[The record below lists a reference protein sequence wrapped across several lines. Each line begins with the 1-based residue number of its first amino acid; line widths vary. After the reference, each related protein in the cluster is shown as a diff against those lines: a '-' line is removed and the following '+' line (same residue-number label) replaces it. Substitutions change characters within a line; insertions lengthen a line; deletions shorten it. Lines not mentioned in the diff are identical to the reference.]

1 MIYSFLA
8 DLLVLFHLVFIL
20 YVIAGALL
28 IFKWPK
34 TLWLHLPACFWGM
47 TVEFTGWI
55 CPLTPWEIRLRRLAG
70 EEGYTG
76 SFIEH
81 YLIPIIY
88 PSGLTREIQMV
99 LGGTVL
105 IVNLSLYTLILI
117 KSKKKKDSGKFIKE

>member
-8 DLLVLFHLVFIL
+8 DLLVVFHLVFIL
-20 YVIAGALL
+20 YVMAGALL

-47 TVEFTGWI
+47 IVEFTSWI
-55 CPLTPWEIRLRRLAG
+55 CPLTPWEIQLRRLAG
-70 EEGYTG
+70 EEGYTE
-76 SFIEH
+76 SFIAH

-88 PSGLTREIQMV
+88 PSGLTPEVQMV

-105 IVNLSLYTLILI
+105 IVNLSLYTLNLI
-117 KSKKKKDSGKFIKE
+117 KKRKRKTPEDS

>member
-8 DLLVLFHLVFIL
+8 DLLVVFHMVFIL
-20 YVIAGALL
+20 YVMAGALL

-34 TLWLHLPACFWGM
+34 TLWLHLPSCFWGM

-55 CPLTPWEIRLRRLAG
+55 CPLTPWEIQLRILAG

-76 SFIEH
+76 SFIKQ

-88 PSGLTREIQMV
+88 PSGLTREVQMV
-99 LGGTVL
+99 LGGTIL
-105 IVNLSLYTLILI
+105 IVNLSLYTLILM
-117 KSKKKKDSGKFIKE
+117 KRRKRKTPENS

>member
-8 DLLVLFHLVFIL
+8 DLLVVFHLVFIL
-20 YVIAGALL
+20 YVIAGALS

-34 TLWLHLPACFWGM
+34 TLWLHLPSCFWGM

-55 CPLTPWEIRLRRLAG
+55 CPLTPWEIRLRMLAG

-88 PSGLTREIQMV
+88 PSGLTREVQMV

-117 KSKKKKDSGKFIKE
+117 KRRKRKIPDNS

>member
-8 DLLVLFHLVFIL
+8 DLLVIFHLVFIL

-34 TLWLHLPACFWGM
+34 TLWLHLPSCFWGM

-55 CPLTPWEIRLRRLAG
+55 CPLTPWEIKLRRLAG
-70 EEGYTG
+70 EEGYSG
-76 SFIEH
+76 SFIAQ

-88 PSGLTREIQMV
+88 PSGLTREVQMV

-117 KSKKKKDSGKFIKE
+117 KRRNRKTPEDS

>member
-8 DLLVLFHLVFIL
+8 DLMVVFHLVFIL

-28 IFKWPK
+28 ITKWAK
-34 TLWLHLPACFWGM
+34 TLWLHLPSCFWGM

-55 CPLTPWEIRLRRLAG
+55 CPLTPWEIQLRRLAG

-76 SFIEH
+76 SFIEQ

-88 PSGLTREIQMV
+88 PSGLPRVVQMV

-117 KSKKKKDSGKFIKE
+117 KRRKRKTLENS

>member
-8 DLLVLFHLVFIL
+8 DLLVVFHLVFIL
-20 YVIAGALL
+20 YVMAGALL

-34 TLWLHLPACFWGM
+34 TLWLHLPSCFWGM
-47 TVEFTGWI
+47 TVEFSGGI
-55 CPLTPWEIRLRRLAG
+55 CPLTPWEIQLRRLAG

-81 YLIPIIY
+81 YLISIIY
-88 PSGLTREIQMV
+88 PSGLTREVQMV
-99 LGGTVL
+99 LGGSVL

-117 KSKKKKDSGKFIKE
+117 KRGKRKTPENS

>member
-8 DLLVLFHLVFIL
+8 DLLVVFHLVFIL

-34 TLWLHLPACFWGM
+34 TLWLHLPSCFWGM

-55 CPLTPWEIRLRRLAG
+55 CPLTPWEIQLRRLAG

-76 SFIEH
+76 SFIEQ

-88 PSGLTREIQMV
+88 PIGLTREVQMV

-117 KSKKKKDSGKFIKE
+117 KRRKRKTLENS

>member
-34 TLWLHLPACFWGM
+34 TLWVHLPACFWGM
-47 TVEFTGWI
+47 TVEFSGWI
-55 CPLTPWEIRLRRLAG
+55 CPLTPWEIHLRRLAG

-88 PSGLTREIQMV
+88 PSGLNRGIQM
-99 LGGTVL
+99 LMGSIVL

-117 KSKKKKDSGKFIKE
+117 KKRKRKTPENS

>member
-8 DLLVLFHLVFIL
+8 DLLVVFHLVLIL

-28 IFKWPK
+28 IVKWPK
-34 TLWLHLPACFWGM
+34 TLWLHLPSCFWGM
-47 TVEFTGWI
+47 TIEFTGWI
-55 CPLTPWEIRLRRLAG
+55 CPLTPWEIQLRRLAG

-76 SFIEH
+76 SFIEQ

-88 PSGLTREIQMV
+88 PSGLNWENQML
-99 LGGTVL
+99 LGSIVL

-117 KSKKKKDSGKFIKE
+117 KRRKRKTPENS

>member
-8 DLLVLFHLVFIL
+8 DLLVVFHLVFIL
-20 YVIAGALL
+20 YVMAGALL

-34 TLWLHLPACFWGM
+34 TLWLHLPVCFWGM

-55 CPLTPWEIRLRRLAG
+55 CPLTPWEIQLRRLAG

-88 PSGLTREIQMV
+88 PSGLTHEVQMV

-117 KSKKKKDSGKFIKE
+117 KKEK

>member
-8 DLLVLFHLVFIL
+8 DLLVVFHLMFIL
-20 YVIAGALL
+20 YVMAGALL

-88 PSGLTREIQMV
+88 PSGLTREVQMV

-117 KSKKKKDSGKFIKE
+117 KRRNRKTPENS

>member
-8 DLLVLFHLVFIL
+8 DLLVVFHLVFIL
-20 YVIAGALL
+20 YGIAGAML

-34 TLWLHLPACFWGM
+34 TIWLHLPSCFWGM

-55 CPLTPWEIRLRRLAG
+55 CPLTPWEIQLRRLAG
-70 EEGYTG
+70 EEGYTE

-81 YLIPIIY
+81 YLILIIY
-88 PSGLTREIQMV
+88 PSGLNREIQML
-99 LGGTVL
+99 LGSIVL

-117 KSKKKKDSGKFIKE
+117 KRRKRKTPENS

>member
-8 DLLVLFHLVFIL
+8 DLLVVFHLVFIL

-34 TLWLHLPACFWGM
+34 TLWLHLPSCFWGM
-47 TVEFTGWI
+47 NVEFTGWF
-55 CPLTPWEIRLRRLAG
+55 CPLTPWEIQLRRLAG

-88 PSGLTREIQMV
+88 PSGLTPEVQMV

-117 KSKKKKDSGKFIKE
+117 KRRNRKTPEDS

>member
-8 DLLVLFHLVFIL
+8 DLLVVFHLVFIL

-28 IFKWPK
+28 IIKWPK
-34 TLWLHLPACFWGM
+34 TLWLHLPSCFWGM

-55 CPLTPWEIRLRRLAG
+55 CPLTPWEIQLRRLAG

-88 PSGLTREIQMV
+88 PSGLTREVQMV

-117 KSKKKKDSGKFIKE
+117 KRRNRKTPENS

>member
-8 DLLVLFHLVFIL
+8 DLLLLFHLVFIL

-28 IFKWPK
+28 IFKWAK
-34 TLWLHLPACFWGM
+34 TLWIHLPSCFWGM

-55 CPLTPWEIRLRRLAG
+55 CPLTPLEIQLRILAG

-76 SFIEH
+76 SFIEQ

-88 PSGLTREIQMV
+88 PKGLNREVQML
-99 LGGTVL
+99 LGSIVL
-105 IVNLSLYTLILI
+105 IVNLSLYTLILR
-117 KSKKKKDSGKFIKE
+117 KKEK

>member
-8 DLLVLFHLVFIL
+8 DLLVLFHMVFIL
-20 YVIAGALL
+20 YVMAGALL

-34 TLWLHLPACFWGM
+34 TLWLHLPSCFWGM

-55 CPLTPWEIRLRRLAG
+55 CPLTPLEIQLRRLAG
-70 EEGYTG
+70 KEEYTG
-76 SFIEH
+76 SFIEQ

-88 PSGLTREIQMV
+88 PIGLNQEIQMV

-117 KSKKKKDSGKFIKE
+117 KRRKRKTPENS

>member
-8 DLLVLFHLVFIL
+8 DLLVVFHLVFIL

-28 IFKWPK
+28 IFKWKK
-34 TLWLHLPACFWGM
+34 TLWLHLPSCFWGM

-55 CPLTPWEIRLRRLAG
+55 CPLTPWEIQLRRLAG

-88 PSGLTREIQMV
+88 PSGLTREVQMV

-117 KSKKKKDSGKFIKE
+117 NRRKR

>member
-8 DLLVLFHLVFIL
+8 DLLVVFHLVFIL

-34 TLWLHLPACFWGM
+34 TLWLHLPSCFWGM

-55 CPLTPWEIRLRRLAG
+55 CPLTPWEIQLRRLAG
-70 EEGYTG
+70 EEGYTE
-76 SFIEH
+76 SFIAH

-88 PSGLTREIQMV
+88 PSGLTPEVQMV

-105 IVNLSLYTLILI
+105 IVNLSLYTLNLI
-117 KSKKKKDSGKFIKE
+117 KKRKRKTQENS

>member
-8 DLLVLFHLVFIL
+8 DLLVVFHQVFIL

-28 IFKWPK
+28 FIKWAK
-34 TLWLHLPACFWGM
+34 TLWLHLPSCFWGM
-47 TVEFTGWI
+47 TVEYTGWI
-55 CPLTPWEIRLRRLAG
+55 CPLTPWEIQLRRLAG

-88 PSGLTREIQMV
+88 PIGLTREVQML

-117 KSKKKKDSGKFIKE
+117 KRRKRKTPENS

>member
-8 DLLVLFHLVFIL
+8 DLLVVFHLVFIL

-28 IFKWPK
+28 IFKWTK
-34 TLWLHLPACFWGM
+34 TLWLHLPSCFWGM

-55 CPLTPWEIRLRRLAG
+55 CPLTPWEIQLRRLAG

-81 YLIPIIY
+81 YLIPVIY
-88 PSGLTREIQMV
+88 PSGLTREVQMV
-99 LGGTVL
+99 LGGTDL

-117 KSKKKKDSGKFIKE
+117 KKEK

>member
-8 DLLVLFHLVFIL
+8 DFLVLFHLVFIL

-34 TLWLHLPACFWGM
+34 TLWLHLPACFCGM
-47 TVEFTGWI
+47 TGEFTSWI
-55 CPLTPWEIRLRRLAG
+55 CLLTPWEIQLRRLAG

-76 SFIEH
+76 SFIEQ

-88 PSGLTREIQMV
+88 PSGLNREIQML
-99 LGGTVL
+99 LGSTVL

-117 KSKKKKDSGKFIKE
+117 KRRNRKTPEDS

>member
-8 DLLVLFHLVFIL
+8 DLLVVFHLVFIL

-34 TLWLHLPACFWGM
+34 TLWFHLPSCFWGM

-70 EEGYTG
+70 EEGYSG

-88 PSGLTREIQMV
+88 PSGLTREVQMV

-117 KSKKKKDSGKFIKE
+117 KRRNRKTPENS

>member
-8 DLLVLFHLVFIL
+8 DLLVVFHLVFIL

-28 IFKWPK
+28 ITKWPK
-34 TLWLHLPACFWGM
+34 TLWLHLPSCFWGM

-55 CPLTPWEIRLRRLAG
+55 CPLTPWEIQLRRLAG

-88 PSGLTREIQMV
+88 PSGLTREVQML

-117 KSKKKKDSGKFIKE
+117 NRRKR

>member
-8 DLLVLFHLVFIL
+8 DLLVVFHLVFIL

-34 TLWLHLPACFWGM
+34 TLWFHLPSCFWGM

-70 EEGYTG
+70 EEGYSG

-88 PSGLTREIQMV
+88 PSGLTRAVQML

-117 KSKKKKDSGKFIKE
+117 KRRNRKTPENS

>member
-8 DLLVLFHLVFIL
+8 DLVMFFHLVFIL

-28 IFKWPK
+28 IIKWAK
-34 TLWLHLPACFWGM
+34 TLWLHLPSCFWGM

-55 CPLTPWEIRLRRLAG
+55 CPLTPWEIQLRRLAG

-76 SFIEH
+76 SFIEQ

-88 PSGLTREIQMV
+88 PSGLTREIQML
-99 LGGTVL
+99 LGSIVL
-105 IVNLSLYTLILI
+105 IVNLSLYILILI
-117 KSKKKKDSGKFIKE
+117 KRRKRKIPENS

>member
-8 DLLVLFHLVFIL
+8 DLLVVFHLVFIL

-34 TLWLHLPACFWGM
+34 TLWLHLQACFWRM

-55 CPLTPWEIRLRRLAG
+55 CPLTPWEIQLRILAG
-70 EEGYTG
+70 EEGYIG
-76 SFIEH
+76 SFIEQ
-81 YLIPIIY
+81 YLIPIAY
-88 PSGLTREIQMV
+88 PSGLNREIQML
-99 LGGTVL
+99 LGSTVL

-117 KSKKKKDSGKFIKE
+117 KRRKRKTPENS

>member
-34 TLWLHLPACFWGM
+34 TLWLHLPSCFWGM

-55 CPLTPWEIRLRRLAG
+55 CPLTPWEIGLRRLAG

-88 PSGLTREIQMV
+88 PSGLTREVQMV

-117 KSKKKKDSGKFIKE
+117 KRRNRKTPENS